1 MYLINDMP
9 PQVDPGLL
17 GLLAQCRTETIG
29 HHRHWGF
36 VHGDIK
42 AVMAE
47 RTIVGTAVTVVCPG
61 HDMGM
66 VPHAIGSVRPGDVL
80 FIDRLG
86 DDHNACWGGGTTL
99 AAQIAGAVG
108 VVIDGRATGTSKFR
122 EYDLPAWI
130 RGYSPVGGHPYAM
143 GGAINIP
150 VSVGGAVVLPGYAV
164 LGDESGVLALPP
176 EDVRYLAEMAIKKQ
190 DGQAE
195 GLDKMRAGL
204 KPGDRLGITEQILAG
219 AAQARAARRV

>member
-9 PQVDPGLL
+9 PQVDQDLL
-17 GLLAQCRTETIG
+17 DLLAQCRTETIG

-42 AVMAE
+42 AVMGE
-47 RTIVGTAVTVVCPG
+47 RAIVGTAVTVLCPG

-66 VPHAIGSVRPGDVL
+66 VPHAIGSIRPGDVL

-86 DDHNACWGGGTTL
+86 DDHHACWGGGTTL
-99 AAQIAGAVG
+99 AAQVAGAAG

-143 GGAINIP
+143 GGAFNIS
-150 VSVGGAVVLPGYAV
+150 VSVGGTAVPPGCAV
-164 LGDESGVLALPP
+164 LADESGILALPL
-176 EDVRYLAEMAIKKQ
+176 EDVRYLAEMASKKQ
-190 DGQAE
+190 EGQAE
-195 GLDKMRAGL
+195 GLEKMRQGL
-204 KPGDRLGITEQILAG
+204 KPGDRLGITEKILAG
-219 AAQARAARRV
+219 AAQAKAARLD